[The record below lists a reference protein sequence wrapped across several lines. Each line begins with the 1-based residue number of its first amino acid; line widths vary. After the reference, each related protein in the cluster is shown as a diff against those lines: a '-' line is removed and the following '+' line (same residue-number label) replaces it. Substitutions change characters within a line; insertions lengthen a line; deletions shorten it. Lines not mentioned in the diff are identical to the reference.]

1 MKKITFIGELF
12 GKTKEECKAETERY
26 DEIYDK
32 FIDLIN
38 HKIDKVEL
46 TMEDIAYLDKPSFEE
61 RIGSQLYKRYNYS
74 DILRDMCYKYNISQ
88 TFNPATNTYLFKSEV
103 E

>member
-12 GKTKEECKAETERY
+12 GKTKEECKEETKRY

-32 FIDLIN
+32 FVDLIN

-61 RIGSQLYKRYNYS
+61 KASGQLYKRYNYG
-74 DILRDMCYKYNISQ
+74 DILRNMCYKHNISQ